1 MNQNELFE
9 FHQRMGEKALA
20 ICKKKNNDYTSAAGG
35 GSDPFA
41 NFSRV
46 EAMGIMTTE
55 QGFLV
60 RMTDK
65 LSRLSTYADLGR
77 LEVGDEPVEDTL
89 LDMINY
95 SILLAAYMR
104 HCDGGE

>member
-20 ICKKKNNDYTSAAGG
+20 ICKKKNNDYTSAARG
-35 GSDPFA
+35 GSYPFA

-46 EAMGIMTTE
+46 EAMGIMTTVP
-55 QGFLV
+55 GFLG

-77 LEVGDEPVEDTL
+77 LEVGDETVEDTL

-104 HCDGGE
+104 HCDGGK